1 MNSIISIFI
10 KSVIILGKTSYVLI
24 ISYLLYDFL
33 FSKQLNIN
41 NQSDEVFKSY
51 FLATSVCCLFLFYL
65 LTSFFDREDREYL
78 IKDLHK
84 LRYLVIYIIISLVM
98 NLLIYFFVEFQ

>member
-24 ISYLLYDFL
+24 ISYLLYDFW
-33 FSKQLNIN
+33 FSKKLNIN

-51 FLATSVCCLFLFYL
+51 FLATSVFCLFLFYL
-65 LTSFFDREDREYL
+65 LTSFFDRENREYL

-98 NLLIYFFVEFQ
+98 NLFIYFFVEFQ